1 MGLRVRAVLVVLLLM
16 VIAALAIPLALTL
29 ADRRTDGL
37 ATERHRQLAALAE
50 AAAAPEAPLQPLV
63 QRYRQVYGE
72 SLLVTDSDGR
82 TLAADGLDPA
92 DPDVATAAGRA
103 LIDAPALRWSAL
115 RPWDERRLLAT
126 AAIRRDGEV
135 VGTVVLGVD
144 PSEAV
149 RDIAAGWV
157 WLAAGGLAILAAAV
171 LAARMLTRW
180 VLRPITGL
188 ERAVAEMTADVS
200 GPSWANEATGIKPA
214 DVTGPPE
221 LRHFTAAFNSMAQV
235 VRASLDRQR
244 RLVADASHQLRNPLA
259 AVRLRADT
267 LETYV
272 AEEGRPTY
280 DSLTAQLDRFE
291 NLLQQLMRLARAEQV
306 SGSRQVGLSST
317 AEESTDLGDVIAERR
332 AFWEPVAARH
342 GQQLRSGPVCS
353 AARAQVSRH
362 EVEQL
367 IDVAV
372 DNALRYAG
380 DGAIVT
386 VSTAAGDDAVD
397 LIISDDG
404 CGLPEEDRARASVR
418 FWRGRDDS
426 AGTGLGL
433 AIAAEIAAGHG
444 GTISVEQAP
453 EGGLL
458 IRFRLPSAGAP
469 SC

>member
-1 MGLRVRAVLVVLLLM
+1 MGPRVRAVLVALLLM

-37 ATERHRQLAALAE
+37 AIERNRQLAALAD
-50 AAAAPEAPLQPLV
+50 AAAVPGAPLQALV
-63 QRYRQVYGE
+63 ERYRQVYGE
-72 SLLVTDSDGR
+72 RLLITDSDGQ

-92 DPDVATAAGRA
+92 DPDVVTATGRA
-103 LIDAPALRWSAL
+103 LVDAPALSWSAL
-115 RPWDERRLLAT
+115 RPWDERRLLST

-135 VGTVVLGVD
+135 VGTVVLEVD
-144 PSEAV
+144 SAGAV
-149 RDIAAGWV
+149 REIAAGWV
-157 WLAAGGLAILAAAV
+157 WLAAGGLAILAVAV
-171 LAARMLTRW
+171 VVARILTRW
-180 VLRPITGL
+180 VLRPMTGL
-188 ERAVAEMTADVS
+188 ERAVAEMTEGVA
-200 GPSWANEATGIKPA
+200 GRPA
-214 DVTGPPE
+214 DVAGPPE

-306 SGSRQVGLSST
+306 SGSRQAGLAST
-317 AEESTDLGDVIAERR
+317 AEECTDLDDVIAERR

-342 GQQLRSGPVCS
+342 GQQLRCGPECSG
-353 AARAQVSRH
+353 ARVQVARH

-367 IDVAV
+367 LDVTV

-380 DGAIVT
+380 DGAVVT
-386 VSTAAGDDAVD
+386 MSTAPAADTVD
-397 LIISDDG
+397 LIVSDDG
-404 CGLPEEDRARASVR
+404 CGLPAEDLARAAAR

-458 IRFRLPSAGAP
+458 IRFRLPSAGAAP
-469 SC
+469 C

>member
-1 MGLRVRAVLVVLLLM
+1 MGPRVRAVLVALLLM

-37 ATERHRQLAALAE
+37 AIERNRQLAALAD
-50 AAAAPEAPLQPLV
+50 AAAVPGAPLQALV
-63 QRYRQVYGE
+63 ERYRQVYGE
-72 SLLVTDSDGR
+72 RLLITDSDGQ

-92 DPDVATAAGRA
+92 DPDVVTATGRA
-103 LIDAPALRWSAL
+103 LVDAPALSWSAL
-115 RPWDERRLLAT
+115 RPWDERRLLST

-135 VGTVVLGVD
+135 VGTVVLEVD
-144 PSEAV
+144 SAGAV
-149 RDIAAGWV
+149 REIAAGWV
-157 WLAAGGLAILAAAV
+157 WLAAGGLAILGVAV
-171 LAARMLTRW
+171 VVARMLTRW
-180 VLRPITGL
+180 VLRPMTGL
-188 ERAVAEMTADVS
+188 ERAVAEMTEGVA
-200 GPSWANEATGIKPA
+200 GRPA
-214 DVTGPPE
+214 DVAGPPE

-306 SGSRQVGLSST
+306 SGSRQAGLAST
-317 AEESTDLGDVIAERR
+317 AEECTDLDDVIAERR

-342 GQQLRSGPVCS
+342 GQQLRCGPECSG
-353 AARAQVSRH
+353 ARVQVARH

-367 IDVAV
+367 LDVTV

-380 DGAIVT
+380 DGAVVT
-386 VSTAAGDDAVD
+386 MSTAPAADTVD
-397 LIISDDG
+397 LIVSDDG
-404 CGLPEEDRARASVR
+404 CGLPAEDLARAAAR

-458 IRFRLPSAGAP
+458 IRFRLPSAGAAP
-469 SC
+469 C